1 MRYQILLAILVFAV
15 TCTIKAIPIDSIVFQ
30 NEIEKELLI
39 NYSKGK
45 EIEPV
50 DLFTSFKQS
59 DLSKIKDYKTEIT
72 EHIKEI
78 ENKGFDKKKTKQ
90 KVQIIYKLTHEK
102 YFKQYKK
109 NAYFDEIFET
119 GNYNCVT
126 ATSLYALL
134 LKHFKIDYK
143 IKKTP
148 NHVYIEVMDLKKN
161 ILMESTFPQDG
172 VFEYSDNFKKEYIV
186 YLEKNKLLKSEDKE
200 LPVQEIFSQ
209 YFYSAEEIDIYQ
221 LSSLQYYNLGLNKLN
236 VHEFNEALINLEK
249 CKILDNNNSNIDYL
263 INICLLN
270 ILNIGSTDAL
280 ILSRLIDNTRNNLV
294 NKETTE
300 YYFDKISKEL
310 INNNPKLDK
319 YHDFFTQLT
328 TSLSDTTDLNSFRF
342 KYYLY
347 CGQYYEING
356 QVDKAVSFIGKAYSL
371 NPTNLVA
378 KRILLALI
386 EKHLKEIGY
395 RGEGIIK
402 TTEDYFSNY
411 PFLKDYNDLNNF
423 RIAVYSCGIMDN
435 LYRKDV
441 DSALEYLS
449 GFEKSIE
456 GINHNQNTWI
466 TIGEVY
472 CDLYRIHLVN
482 NNKVKAQYYLKRGYE
497 LSPNNGV
504 LKNCEQ
510 SLIRRGISR

>member
-1 MRYQILLAILVFAV
+1 MRYQILLAILVF
-15 TCTIKAIPIDSIVFQ
+15 TIPGTIKAIPIDSIDFQ

-39 NYSKGK
+39 NYSNGK

-50 DLFTSFKQS
+50 DLFTSFNLS
-59 DLSKIKDYKTEIT
+59 DLSKIKDYKTVIT

-78 ENKGFDKKKTKQ
+78 ENKGIENKKTKQ
-90 KVQIIYKLTHEK
+90 KVQVIYKLTHDK
-102 YFKQYKK
+102 YFKQYTQ

-134 LKHFKIDYK
+134 LNHFKIDYK

-148 NHVYIEVMDLKKN
+148 NHVYIEVKDLKKN

-172 VFEYSDNFKKEYIV
+172 VFEYSDNLKKEYID

-200 LPVQEIFSQ
+200 LSVQEIFSQ
-209 YFYSAEEIDIYQ
+209 YFYSAEEINIYQ
-221 LSSLQYYNLGLNKLN
+221 LSSLQYYNLGLAKLN
-236 VHEFNEALINLEK
+236 VPEFNEALINFEK
-249 CKILDNNNSNIDYL
+249 CKILDNDNSNIDYL
-263 INICLLN
+263 INISLLN
-270 ILNIGSTDAL
+270 ILNNGSTDAL
-280 ILSRLIDNTRNNLV
+280 ILSRLIDNSHNNLV
-294 NKETTE
+294 NRETTE

-319 YHDFFTQLT
+319 YHSFFSQLT
-328 TSLSDTTDLNSFRF
+328 ASLFDTSDLNNFRF

-356 QVDKAVSFIGKAYSL
+356 QLDKAVTSIGQAYSL
-371 NPTNLVA
+371 NPTNLDA
-378 KRILLALI
+378 KKILLGLI
-386 EKHLKEIGY
+386 DKHLREIGY

-402 TTEDYFSNY
+402 TVEGYFGDY

-441 DSALEYLS
+441 DSALEYLP

-456 GINHNQNTWI
+456 GVKHNQNI
-466 TIGEVY
+466 MMTIGEVY
-472 CDLYRIHLVN
+472 CDLYRIHLI
-482 NNKVKAQYYLKRGYE
+482 NNKIEKANYYLKRGYE

-504 LKNCEQ
+504 LKNCELN
-510 SLIRRGISR
+510 LIRRGIAR